1 LSESPAVK
9 GTFDTVGRERRRVAY
24 VPSVR
29 TPFLP
34 KSYLPWHQQKSP
46 HARGRAACNRR
57 RPEEGGGGA
66 WESQKHRALH
76 FIELY
81 RALSSGATPSPQYM
95 NKGFAL
101 QRNALADEVNV
112 IGCGLVYHALNTR
125 AESGR
130 DSIYAFFF
138 FFFFFFYSILV
149 RLRYRTL
156 RSTLSAINK
165 YDCPSPLIRRL
176 L

>member
-1 LSESPAVK
+1 MTVLSESPAVK
-9 GTFDTVGRERRRVAY
+9 STFDTVGRERRRVAY

-130 DSIYAFFF
+130 YSIYA
-138 FFFFFFYSILV
+138 YL
-149 RLRYRTL
+149 RLAPGSSGFRYARWD
-156 RSTLSAINK
+156 SA
-165 YDCPSPLIRRL
+165 RR
-176 L
+176 